1 MLTYVVTRCRNKQRT
16 LLKVW
21 KWTFCPVTAKC
32 SLLVPNEANPKLQS
46 KYFCLGTKQRTE
58 LEQVFNPK
66 VGHYTRFAYINRV
79 KFLHVSFKPDGV
91 KPTLPVVLKL
101 IHFSLQHWW
110 PTLQNVLFYDLNKMA
125 NRGGLPRDDSYANQC
140 VSQSSVLVTSTTS
153 CGYLN

>member
-32 SLLVPNEANPKLQS
+32 SLLLSNEANPKLQS

-79 KFLHVSFKPDGV
+79 KFLHVSPDGV
-91 KPTLPVVLKL
+91 KPTLQVVLKL

-110 PTLQNVLFYDLNKMA
+110 PTLQKVRFYDLTLRRLM
-125 NRGGLPRDDSYANQC
+125 SYIYAAPFLD
-140 VSQSSVLVTSTTS
+140 VSRSHTTTQHS
-153 CGYLN
+153 R